1 MWFLPTPV
9 SSLYNILVPKYG
21 LSRLFNVDKIFTHF
35 IQIVIIYSLP
45 YYTHV
50 TQYGEIFNYMHVI
63 FFHAIAIYG
72 D

>member
-45 YYTHV
+45 Y
-50 TQYGEIFNYMHVI
+50 
-63 FFHAIAIYG
+63 
-72 D
+72 